1 MEKSGAKICWVE
13 EKDWDWESIQDCPAV
28 YLGKDS
34 IHQTS
39 YWCLDVDGKLELAET
54 LARRGVWAD
63 PRPSS
68 FELSEFESAVFS
80 QAKAVLDWNTRHK
93 YCPACASITKSEDSG
108 YKKTCENSACISRTS
123 TQNYSHVRT
132 DCVVIVNVVSSDGTK
147 ILLGRQ
153 KTWPPLRY
161 SCIAGFL
168 EPGESLEECVARE
181 VLEETGVTI
190 REVAY
195 HSSQPWPYP
204 SQLMLGAFAKATT
217 DQIDIHSR
225 DEELEDAQW
234 FEKQEVLK
242 ALAQKSTVLRLPPRY
257 AIAHTLIRAWAE
269 TPDAKM

>member
-1 MEKSGAKICWVE
+1 MEKSGAKLCWVE
-13 EKDWDWESIQDCPAV
+13 EKDWDWESIKDCLAV

-195 HSSQPWPYP
+195 HSSQPC
-204 SQLMLGAFAKATT
+204 LKVCMVGLT
-217 DQIDIHSR
+217 R
-225 DEELEDAQW
+225 LDAQW